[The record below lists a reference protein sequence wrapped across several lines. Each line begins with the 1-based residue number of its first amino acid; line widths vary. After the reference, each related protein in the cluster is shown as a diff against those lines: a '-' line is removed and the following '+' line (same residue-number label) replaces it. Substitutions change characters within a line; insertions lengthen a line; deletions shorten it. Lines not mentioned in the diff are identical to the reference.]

1 MGKVEIE
8 EKKIGMTLSK
18 IGVDKNSGQKKKDGS
33 LMHKPLQQAN
43 YNEMHNAEKIV
54 QFADY
59 SRKTAFQFDSL
70 PQNSKMESAAGK

>member
-1 MGKVEIE
+1 MGKVKAE
-8 EKKIGMTLSK
+8 EKE
-18 IGVDKNSGQKKKDGS
+18 IGVNFFEIGVGKNSEKIQKDAH
-33 LMHKPLQQAN
+33 LIHKSLQQTN

-70 PQNSKMESAAGK
+70 PQNSKIDRVAGK